1 MTLKEKFRP
10 HVKYWD
16 CYNDEPLKYDH
27 ENKCVK
33 IADDYAIEFLNY
45 YLHNKANSRYIFSN
59 LSAEESLEKFKQ
71 EKGL

>member
-1 MTLKEKFRP
+1 MTLKEKFKQWLDTKPRIQIRE
-10 HVKYWD
+10 VQL
-16 CYNDEPLKYDH
+16 E
-27 ENKCVK
+27 V